1 MCGIV
6 GELSHQP
13 GGTTSP
19 EVLASLTAMMT
30 RRGPDDVGHW
40 SDGRRCQLGFRR
52 LSILDLTSNG
62 HQPMVSQD
70 QRYVLVFNG
79 EVYNFPELREQL
91 KGQGVSFRSTG
102 DAEVVLNALA
112 TWGKPALNRFNGMF
126 ALALFDTAKQSLLL
140 ARDHAGIKPLYY
152 SNTRQGVVFGS
163 QYNQIM
169 SHPWNRDSRPSANGL
184 KLYLQS
190 GLIPGPYAILD
201 DTYAV
206 EPGQWVEVTAN
217 HNLQR
222 GSYYAFPRDVTE
234 RLRGEAAIDALD
246 EAVSRAV
253 GRCLVSDV
261 PVGCFLSGGID
272 SPVVAS
278 AINKHI
284 GTVPAFTIGT
294 AGDRHDETDDARRYA
309 DEIGH
314 AFIHQQ
320 LERNQAVKLVDQ
332 VAMASSEPFADP
344 SIFPTLLVAQ
354 LASQHVKVVLS
365 GDGADELLWGY
376 AGRYSTFLQKAD
388 EFRRARWLRA
398 CRWKLNHWIG
408 RNRDL
413 PFWPG
418 VGDWHQW
425 KTSRL
430 RPFLVHQLFPD
441 LDGAETPLRQFEPSP
456 PDVTESAG
464 WLRWNEYYLG
474 MQTILAKVDRASMHH
489 SLEVRVP
496 LLDREVVDV
505 CARIG
510 VSDCLDPN
518 RTVGKLP
525 LRAVLKR
532 SVNHQTTNKRGFR
545 VSMDQW
551 LRTDLRP
558 LMEDL
563 LLGIDSILGFV
574 FRRDVAE
581 RIIHQHVTSQHNYAR
596 ELWTLLS
603 LRLWEENH
611 YRKRQRFSTD
621 ASTDTQSLSLNTPS
635 H

>member
-6 GELSHQP
+6 GEWSHQL
-13 GGTTSP
+13 GEITSP
-19 EVLASLTAMMT
+19 EVVTDLTAMMT

-40 SDGRRCQLGFRR
+40 SDRRRCQLGFRR
-52 LSILDLTSNG
+52 LSILDLTENG
-62 HQPMVSQD
+62 HQPMISQD

-126 ALALFDTAKQSLLL
+126 ALAFFDTAKQSLLL

-163 QYNQIM
+163 QYNQII
-169 SHPWNRDSRPSANGL
+169 SHPWNYPSRPSASGL
-184 KLYLQS
+184 ALYLQS
-190 GLIPGPYAILD
+190 GLIPSPYAILE

-206 EPGQWVEVTAN
+206 EPGQWIEVAPNRT
-217 HNLQR
+217 LQT
-222 GSYYAFPRDVTE
+222 GNYFSLPRDTTPDLHAEEAVDA
-234 RLRGEAAIDALD
+234 LEAA
-246 EAVSRAV
+246 VSGAV
-253 GRCLVSDV
+253 GRCLLSDV

-278 AINKHI
+278 AIHRHV
-284 GTVPAFTIGT
+284 GEVPAFTIGT

-309 DEIGH
+309 EEIGH
-314 AFIHQQ
+314 SFVHRQ
-320 LERNQAVKLVDQ
+320 LDPKEALQLVDD

-344 SIFPTLLVAQ
+344 SIFPTLLVSQ

-376 AGRYSTFLQKAD
+376 AGRYATFLQKAG
-388 EFRRARWLRA
+388 EFRRASWLRA

-408 RNRDL
+408 RNREL

-418 VGDWHQW
+418 ISAWHQW

-430 RPFLVHQLFPD
+430 RSPLVQHLLPD
-441 LDGAETPLRQFEPSP
+441 LTEDAIELRQFATTPADEASP
-456 PDVTESAG
+456 AS

-496 LLDREVVDV
+496 LLDREVIDV
-505 CARIG
+505 CTRIG
-510 VSDCLDPN
+510 VNDCLDAN
-518 RTVGKLP
+518 HVIGKLP
-525 LRAVLKR
+525 LRAMLKR
-532 SVNHQTTNKRGFR
+532 SIRHQTRNKRGFR
-545 VSMDQW
+545 ISMDNW
-551 LRTDLRP
+551 LRTELRP

-563 LLGIDSILGFV
+563 LLGTDSILGFS
-574 FRRDVAE
+574 FRRDVVE
-581 RIIHQHVTSQHNYAR
+581 QVIHQHVTNQRNYAR

-611 YRKRQRFSTD
+611 YRGRQRFSRV
-621 ASTDTQSLSLNTPS
+621 ASTNANPLRVHTPA

>member
-6 GELSHQP
+6 GEWSREP
-13 GGTTSP
+13 GGITSP
-19 EVLASLTAMMT
+19 EILSGLTAMMT

-52 LSILDLTSNG
+52 LSILDLTENG

-79 EVYNFPELREQL
+79 EVYNFPELRKQL
-91 KGQGVSFRSTG
+91 KSQGIPFRSTG

-112 TWGKPALNRFNGMF
+112 TWGKHALSRFNGMF
-126 ALALFDTAKQSLLL
+126 ALALFDTAEQSLLL

-152 SNTRQGVVFGS
+152 SDTPQGVVFGS

-169 SHPWNRDSRPSANGL
+169 SHPWNQQSRATPGGL
-184 KLYLQS
+184 QLYLQR
-190 GLIPGPYAILD
+190 GLIPGPHAILEN
-201 DTYAV
+201 TYAV
-206 EPGQWVEVTAN
+206 EPGQWIEVTAN

-222 GSYYAFPRDVTE
+222 GFYFSFSRDGTTD
-234 RLRGEAAIDALD
+234 LRGKAAVDALD
-246 EAVSRAV
+246 EAVTRAV

-278 AINKHI
+278 AIHRHI

-294 AGDRHDETDDARRYA
+294 AGDRHDESVDAQRYA
-309 DEIGH
+309 HEMGH
-314 AFIHQQ
+314 QFVHRQ
-320 LERNQAVKLVDQ
+320 LPANQALDLVDD
-332 VAMASSEPFADP
+332 VTAASSEPFADI
-344 SIFPTLLVAQ
+344 SIFPTLLVSQ

-376 AGRYSTFLQKAD
+376 AGRYTTFLKKAN
-388 EFRRARWLRA
+388 EFRRTKWLRA
-398 CRWKLNHWIG
+398 CKWTLSHWLG
-408 RNRDL
+408 RNREL
-413 PFWPG
+413 PFWPEFAS
-418 VGDWHQW
+418 WHRW
-425 KTSRL
+425 KTSLL
-430 RPFLVHQLFPD
+430 RPPLLQRLFPD
-441 LDGAETPLRQFEPSP
+441 LTGTGKELRQFELLPGDATQP
-456 PDVTESAG
+456 AA
-464 WLRWNEYYLG
+464 WLRWNEYYLR

-496 LLDREVVDV
+496 LLDRDVVDV
-505 CARIG
+505 CARMD
-510 VSDCLDPN
+510 VQDCLD
-518 RTVGKLP
+518 TESATGKLP

-532 SVNHQTTNKRGFR
+532 SVRHQTTAKRGFR
-545 VSMDQW
+545 ISMDDW

-563 LLGIDSILGFV
+563 LLSTDSILGFP
-574 FRRDVAE
+574 FRRDVAQTVVQ
-581 RIIHQHVTSQHNYAR
+581 QHVTGQRNYAR
-596 ELWTLLS
+596 ELWTLVS
-603 LRLWEENH
+603 LRLWEQNH
-611 YRKRQRFSTD
+611 YNRRHQFSPGGNRTT
-621 ASTDTQSLSLNTPS
+621 ASIRLFTPA

>member
-6 GELSHQP
+6 GEWSHQL
-13 GGTTSP
+13 GGITSV
-19 EVLASLTAMMT
+19 EILSDLTAMMT

-40 SDGRRCQLGFRR
+40 SDGSRCQLGFRR
-52 LSILDLTSNG
+52 LSILDLTLNG

-112 TWGKPALNRFNGMF
+112 TWGKAALSRFNGMF
-126 ALALFDTAKQSLLL
+126 ALALFDTAEQSLLL

-152 SNTRQGVVFGS
+152 SNTHQGIVFGS

-169 SHPWNRDSRPSANGL
+169 SHPWNHQSSPSASGL

-190 GLIPGPYAILD
+190 GLIPGPYAILEN
-201 DTYAV
+201 TYAV
-206 EPGQWVEVTAN
+206 EPGQWVEVTTC

-222 GSYYAFPRDVTE
+222 GYYYEFPSKATPD
-234 RLRGEAAIDALD
+234 LHGEEAVDALD
-246 EAVSRAV
+246 EAVTRAV

-278 AINKHI
+278 AINDHI
-284 GTVPAFTIGT
+284 GAVPAFTIGT

-309 DEIGH
+309 QEMGH
-314 AFIHQQ
+314 PIIHRQ
-320 LERNQAVKLVDQ
+320 LAANQALRLVDE
-332 VAMASSEPFADP
+332 VAMASTEPFADP
-344 SIFPTLLVAQ
+344 SIFPTLLVSQ

-376 AGRYSTFLQKAD
+376 AGRYATFLQKAD
-388 EFRRARWLRA
+388 EFRRAKWLRA
-398 CRWKLNHWIG
+398 CRWKLNHWTG
-408 RNRDL
+408 RNREL

-418 VGDWHQW
+418 IGGWHRW

-430 RPFLVHQLFPD
+430 RPPLLQHLFPD
-441 LDGAETPLRQFEPSP
+441 LAGVETPLRQFDRP
-456 PDVTESAG
+456 PVATTQSAT

-496 LLDREVVDV
+496 LLDRDVVDV
-505 CARIG
+505 CARMG
-510 VSDCLDPN
+510 VEDCLDPA
-518 RTVGKLP
+518 RVVGKLP

-532 SVNHQTTNKRGFR
+532 SVRHQTTNKRGFR
-545 VSMDQW
+545 ISMDDW
-551 LRTDLRP
+551 LRTELRP

-563 LLGIDSILGFV
+563 LLGTDSILGFR

-581 RIIHQHVTSQHNYAR
+581 RIVQQHVSSKRNYAR
-596 ELWTLLS
+596 ELWTLMS

-611 YRKRQRFSTD
+611 YHRRQRFARN
-621 ASTDTQSLSLNTPS
+621 ASTHASSVRLSTPAQ
-635 H
+635 

>member
-6 GELSHQP
+6 GEWSRQS
-13 GGTTSP
+13 GGITSP
-19 EVLASLTAMMT
+19 DVLARLTEMMT
-30 RRGPDDVGHW
+30 RRGPDDVGQW
-40 SDGRRCQLGFRR
+40 SDGLRCQLGFRR

-62 HQPMVSQD
+62 HQPMVSHD

-79 EVYNFPELREQL
+79 EVYNFPELRKQL
-91 KGQGVSFRSTG
+91 KGQGIPFRSTG

-112 TWGKPALNRFNGMF
+112 TWGKPALRHFNGMF
-126 ALALFDTAKQSLLL
+126 ALALFDTAEQSLLL

-152 SNTRQGVVFGS
+152 SDTPQGVVFGS

-169 SHPWNRDSRPSANGL
+169 NHPWNQQSRPSPSGL
-184 KLYLQS
+184 LLYLQG
-190 GLIPGPYAILD
+190 GLIPAPHGILEN
-201 DTYAV
+201 TYAV
-206 EPGQWVEVTAN
+206 EPGQWVEVTARR
-217 HNLQR
+217 NLQR
-222 GSYYAFPRDVTE
+222 DFYYSFPSDTAAD
-234 RLRGEAAIDALD
+234 LHGEEAVDALD

-261 PVGCFLSGGID
+261 PIGCFLSGGID

-278 AINKHI
+278 AISSQI
-284 GTVPAFTIGT
+284 GTVPTFTIGT

-314 AFIHQQ
+314 PFIHQQ
-320 LERNQAVKLVDQ
+320 LEPNQAVKLVDQ

-344 SIFPTLLVAQ
+344 SIFPTLLVSE

-376 AGRYSTFLQKAD
+376 AGRYATFLQKAD
-388 EFRRARWLRA
+388 EFRRAKWLRA

-408 RNRDL
+408 RNREL

-418 VGDWHQW
+418 IGGWHRW

-430 RPFLVHQLFPD
+430 RPPLLQHLFPD
-441 LDGAETPLRQFEPSP
+441 LAGVETPLRQFEPAP
-456 PDVTESAG
+456 LDVTQSAS

-496 LLDREVVDV
+496 LLDRDVVDV
-505 CARIG
+505 CARMG
-510 VSDCLDPN
+510 VEDCLDPA
-518 RTVGKLP
+518 RVVGKLP

-532 SVNHQTTNKRGFR
+532 SVRHQTTNKRGFR
-545 VSMDQW
+545 ISMNDW
-551 LRTDLRP
+551 LRTDLRS

-563 LLGIDSILGFV
+563 LLGTDSILGFR
-574 FRRDVAE
+574 FCRDAAE
-581 RIIHQHVTSQHNYAR
+581 RIVKQHVSSQRNYAR
-596 ELWTLLS
+596 ELWTLVS

-611 YRKRQRFSTD
+611 YRSRQGFARN
-621 ASTDTQSLSLNTPS
+621 ASAQASSVRLSIPAE
-635 H
+635 